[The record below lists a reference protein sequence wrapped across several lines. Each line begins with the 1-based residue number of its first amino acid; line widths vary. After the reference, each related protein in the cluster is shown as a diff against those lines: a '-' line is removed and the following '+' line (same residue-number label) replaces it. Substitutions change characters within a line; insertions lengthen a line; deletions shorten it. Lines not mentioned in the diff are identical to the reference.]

1 MEQCAGPLGFLPGTN
16 RSAVGPTRTKQP
28 NLSLTVVDQTQADC
42 SSYDSAAA
50 DVVVA
55 VVAVVVVVVVVVAAA
70 AADVVVVLGP
80 LGPSTWHQVH

>member
-28 NLSLTVVDQTQADC
+28 NLSLTVVDQTQTDYY
-42 SSYDSAAA
+42 SYASAAA
-50 DVVVA
+50 DI
-55 VVAVVVVVVVVVAAA
+55 VVVVVVVDNDIIVVVAAA
-70 AADVVVVLGP
+70 AAASDVVVV